1 MEIHL
6 ITACIFKKI
15 KTLTEARETIEKS
28 VQARSLG
35 IQDIQPTEN
44 TSTIFDPPTYAGIL
58 ASKGQALGQ
67 NLT

>member
-6 ITACIFKKI
+6 ITACILKKKI

-35 IQDIQPTEN
+35 IQYIQPTEN
-44 TSTIFDPPTYAGIL
+44 TSTIFQPPTYAG
-58 ASKGQALGQ
+58 
-67 NLT
+67 